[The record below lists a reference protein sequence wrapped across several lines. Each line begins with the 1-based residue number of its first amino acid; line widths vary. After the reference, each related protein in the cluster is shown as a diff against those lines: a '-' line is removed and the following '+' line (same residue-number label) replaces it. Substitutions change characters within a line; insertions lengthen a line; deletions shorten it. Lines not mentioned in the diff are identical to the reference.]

1 MKFVRNGKLN
11 IFGGFVYFFNK
22 AERAGKIGGKF
33 KKGILSI
40 YFTKTLGMDIA
51 VNRDAV

>member
-1 MKFVRNGKLN
+1 MAFNAMKFVRNGKLN

-33 KKGILSI
+33 KIKSFSANGWCIQ
-40 YFTKTLGMDIA
+40 Y
-51 VNRDAV
+51 RR

>member
-1 MKFVRNGKLN
+1 MAFNAMKFVRNGKLN

-33 KKGILSI
+33 KNSYEI
-40 YFTKTLGMDIA
+40 FTKTCWNTL
-51 VNRDAV
+51 

>member
-1 MKFVRNGKLN
+1 MAFNAMKFVRNGKLN

-33 KKGILSI
+33 KYLLGD
-40 YFTKTLGMDIA
+40 FQTLLDSEI
-51 VNRDAV
+51 